1 MLIDND
7 YLYVH
12 ASREHY
18 EPIERFEINGSPY
31 MAAIQRLLPP
41 DWQLLRGSIWMN
53 ALPKDV
59 PVPGQGWK
67 IHVSATPANAT
78 PILATVARILI
89 PARVPFKFVAS
100 TEMLLMQ
107 NGKRWSRG
115 GAGKFITVYPR
126 DQEQCGEL
134 LEKLYTALIG
144 YRGPYILSD
153 RRYKDSGV
161 VFYRYG
167 GMLNYHRLDITGRR
181 VPVISAGDGNWV
193 DDERSAYFR
202 LPPTMT
208 DPFATEPEP
217 LQQDSTG
224 GAPTLKNGRYTIEQA
239 IVFSNSGGVYI
250 GRDNTNGQ
258 QVLIKEARPLTNVS
272 IRGIDA
278 VWLLKKEQRLL
289 ELVEDL
295 KIGPKPI
302 DFFQEWEHFYLVE
315 EYLDGLIMRVY
326 MARHSLALRIRPD
339 AEAAREFYARYTR
352 TMARI
357 ADIVA
362 MLHER
367 HICFT
372 DLSHYNVMIVGDGD
386 DADIRLIDFEG
397 AYEEGVDMPPALYTP
412 GFAPQEVIEEGIA
425 QMDDDL
431 YAMGSLM
438 LAGLIPINAIMSLD
452 LDAPMRIIDTF
463 RRDFKTP
470 DPLVDTIRGLFARKR
485 ADRPRATEVARVLRA
500 EYDYAPPEIG
510 TYEADNTDLDAL
522 LREVVKYIMASADPT
537 REDRL
542 FPADPIIFETNP
554 MSIAHGAAGVAHAL
568 RRITG
573 TVPDEVRD
581 WMLRR
586 ELSQEA
592 YPPGLYSGLAGV
604 AWVLL
609 EMGEAERARKT
620 LELAR
625 THPLV
630 RRESDVF
637 YGAAGWGMTEL
648 RFHLHDGASSYLAHA
663 EEAARHLLETR
674 EENEAGWFW
683 RSQKAVSCTFAHG
696 ASGIATF
703 FVYLYQAT
711 GKEEYLD
718 AARRALD
725 FVASKTI
732 PIPDDGV
739 SWRAREE
746 EPTYTPYWRWGS
758 AGIGQAYLR
767 YLTVVPDGPYWEL
780 FDKLVVDCDRKYSIF
795 PGRFFGLS
803 GIGDFCL
810 DWAELGPNREHAL
823 VAAKKAL
830 SGTLMYPVNR
840 PNGIAFPG
848 DTLSRV
854 SCDYGTG
861 GAGIAIF
868 LHRVLHGGATD
879 FMLDDL
885 LPARAA
891 APELPLVVNA

>member
-1 MLIDND
+1 MLIDSD

-18 EPIERFEINGSPY
+18 EPIERFEVKGSPY
-31 MAAIQRLLPP
+31 MAAVERLLPP
-41 DWQLLRGSIWMN
+41 DWQLLRSTIWMN
-53 ALPKDV
+53 AFPKGT
-59 PVPGQGWK
+59 PLPGQGWK
-67 IHVSATPANAT
+67 IHVSATAANAT

-89 PARVPFKFVAS
+89 PARVPFKFVANA
-100 TEMLLMQ
+100 EMLLMQ
-107 NGKRWSRG
+107 NGKRWARG

-134 LEKLYTALIG
+134 LETLYTALIG

-153 RRYKDSGV
+153 RRYRDSGV

-167 GMLNYHRLDITGRR
+167 GLLNYNRLDITGKH
-181 VPVISAGDGNWV
+181 VPVITAGDGNWV
-193 DDERSAYFR
+193 DDERSPYFR

-217 LQQDSTG
+217 VQADDG

-250 GRDNTNGQ
+250 ARDNTTGQ
-258 QVLIKEARPLTNVS
+258 QVLIKEARPLTNLS
-272 IRGIDA
+272 IRGTDA

-289 ELVEDL
+289 ELVQDL
-295 KIGPKPI
+295 GIAPRPI

-315 EYLDGLIMRVY
+315 EFLDGIIMRVY
-326 MARHSLALRIRPD
+326 LARNSLALRTRPD
-339 AEAAREFYARYTR
+339 AEASREFYARYTR
-352 TMARI
+352 SMARI

-372 DLSHYNVMIVGDGD
+372 DLSHYNVMIVGDGE

-397 AYEEGVDMPPALYTP
+397 AYEEDVDIPPALYTP
-412 GFAPQEVIEEGIA
+412 GFAAQEVVEEGIA
-425 QMDDDL
+425 RMEDDL
-431 YAMGSLM
+431 FALGSVM
-438 LAGLIPINAIMSLD
+438 LAGLIPINAIMALD
-452 LDAPMRIIDTF
+452 LDAPMRIVDTF
-463 RRDFKTP
+463 QRDFKTP
-470 DPLVDTIRGLFARKR
+470 QPIVDTIRGLFARKR
-485 ADRPRATEVARVLRA
+485 EDRPRATEVARVLRA
-500 EYDYAPPEIG
+500 HYDYEPPEVG
-510 TYEADNTDLDAL
+510 TYEADHTDLDAL
-522 LREVVKYIMASADPT
+522 LRGVVQYILASADPT
-537 REDRL
+537 RDDRL
-542 FPADPIIFETNP
+542 FPADPLVFETNA

-568 RRITG
+568 LRING
-573 TVPDEVRD
+573 EVPGEVRD

-586 ELSQEA
+586 ELSHPL
-592 YPPGLYSGLAGV
+592 YPPGLYSGLSGV

-609 EMGEAERARKT
+609 EMGETERARKA

-630 RRESDVF
+630 HRESDVF
-637 YGAAGWGMTEL
+637 YGVAGWGLTEL
-648 RFHLHDGASSYLAHA
+648 RFHLHDGDPQHLAHA
-663 EEAARHLLETR
+663 EAAARHLLEVR
-674 EENEAGWFW
+674 EEDPAGWFW
-683 RSQKAVSCTFAHG
+683 RTQKLVSCTFAHG
-696 ASGIATF
+696 GSGIATF
-703 FVYLYQAT
+703 FVYLHLAT

-725 FVASKTI
+725 FVASKAI
-732 PIPDDGV
+732 PIADGGV
-739 SWRAREE
+739 SWHAREE

-767 YLTVVPDGPYWEL
+767 YLSVVPDGDYWAL
-780 FDKLVVDCDRKYSIF
+780 FDKLTVDCDRKYSIF

-810 DWAELGPNREHAL
+810 DWAELGPDRERAI

-830 SGTLMYPVNR
+830 SGALMYPIQR

-848 DTLSRV
+848 DSLSRV

-861 GAGIAIF
+861 GAGVAIF
-868 LHRVLHGGATD
+868 LQRVLHGGATD
-879 FMLDDL
+879 FMLDEL
-885 LPARAA
+885 LPARRAA
-891 APELPLVVNA
+891 QELPMVVNA